1 MKLRQLISAT
11 LIIGAA
17 NAWGLTITA
26 TPGALAGLVGDNPDK
41 VSQLTVTG
49 SINAADL
56 QFIAD
61 KMRSLETLDL
71 SNARIEAYDGDMLAN
86 GMGTAP
92 ANELAKYSLAG
103 TTAKTIALPRTITAI
118 DDGALSG
125 SGITSITIP
134 ASVKAIGMGAFAGCK
149 WLTSLTIPATVTKL
163 GAYMCKDL
171 PALTK
176 VVIKA
181 ETNAIPAAAFA
192 ECTKLASV
200 ELPSSIALIDS
211 AAFAG
216 CSALADIKLPQSLT
230 HIGNSAFRNTALTS
244 VDLTATK
251 ASTIGD
257 WAYADN
263 TVLAQVLLPKSLKT
277 IGQGA
282 FFGNTSL
289 STIALPGGVTEI
301 PAYAF
306 TNNTS
311 MAAQSLG
318 NSGIVSIGNLA
329 LKGWASTKF
338 ELPSSL
344 DNMGDYAMEGWNKV
358 TELYAMMLETP
369 TLGNNVWQGVDQ
381 PNVKL
386 YVPDE
391 VADAYK
397 AAEQWNQFDV
407 IGTTGVEDVLADNEI
422 SVNGYFD
429 STNLC
434 VEASTDIN
442 LVEVYTPAGAKLA
455 AVTPYEMSATID
467 TEGWNTRI
475 YITRVV
481 LADGSTTTLKLAR
494 R

>member
-1 MKLRQLISAT
+1 MKLRQIIFSS
-11 LIIGAA
+11 LIIGAV

-26 TPGALAGLVGDNPDK
+26 TPGALAGLVGDNSETI
-41 VSQLTVTG
+41 SQLTVAG

-92 ANELAKYSLAG
+92 ADELAQYSLAG
-103 TTAKTIALPRTITAI
+103 TTAKTIVLPRTITAI
-118 DDGALSG
+118 DEGALSG
-125 SGITSITIP
+125 SGITNITIP
-134 ASVKAIGMGAFAGCK
+134 ASVKTIGMGAFAGCK
-149 WLTSLTIPATVTKL
+149 GLTSLTIPATVTQL

-181 ETNAIPAAAFA
+181 ETNSIPTAAFA
-192 ECTKLASV
+192 NCTKLANV
-200 ELPSSIALIDS
+200 ELPSNIALIDS

-216 CSALADIKLPQSLT
+216 CSALANIALPQSLT
-230 HIGNSAFRNTALTS
+230 RIGDSAFRNTSLTS

-251 ASTIGD
+251 VSIIGD

-263 TVLAQVLLPKSLKT
+263 TGLTQVLLPESLQS

-289 STIALPGGVTEI
+289 SAIALPGGITEV
-301 PAYAF
+301 PSYAF

-311 MAAQSLG
+311 MTSQSLG
-318 NSGIVSIGNLA
+318 HSSILSIGNLA

-338 ELPSSL
+338 ELPTSL
-344 DNMGDYAMEGWNKV
+344 TNIGDYAMEGWNKT
-358 TELYAMMLETP
+358 TELHAMIIKVP
-369 TLGNNVWQGVDQ
+369 ALGINVWQGVDQ
-381 PNVKL
+381 PNVQL
-386 YVPDE
+386 YVPNE
-391 VADAYK
+391 SADSYK
-397 AAEQWNQFDV
+397 AANQWNEFNV
-407 IGTTGVEDVLADNEI
+407 IGTTGVEDVLADNKT

-429 STNLC
+429 GTNLC
-434 VEASTDIN
+434 VEASTDII
-442 LVEVYTPAGAKLA
+442 LAEVYTPAGSKLA
-455 AVTPYEMSATID
+455 AVAPYEMSVAID

>member
-11 LIIGAA
+11 LITVAA
-17 NAWGLTITA
+17 NAWGITITA
-26 TPGALAGLVGDNPDK
+26 TPGALAGLVGGNPENIG
-41 VSQLTVTG
+41 QLTVTG

-92 ANELAKYSLAG
+92 ADELTQYSLAG
-103 TTAKTIALPRTITAI
+103 TTAKTIVLPRTITAI
-118 DDGALSG
+118 DEGALSG

-134 ASVKAIGMGAFAGCK
+134 ASVKTIGMGAFAGCK
-149 WLTSLTIPATVTKL
+149 GLTSLTIPATVTKL
-163 GAYMCKDL
+163 SAYMCKDL

-181 ETNAIPAAAFA
+181 ETNTIPTAAFA
-192 ECTKLASV
+192 NCAKLASV

-216 CSALADIKLPQSLT
+216 CSALADMEMPQSLT
-230 HIGNSAFRNTALTS
+230 RIGNSAFRNTALTS

-251 ASTIGD
+251 VSAIGD

-263 TVLAQVLLPKSLKT
+263 TALAQVTLSESLQS

-289 STIALPGGVTEI
+289 SAIALPGGITEV
-301 PAYAF
+301 PPYAF

-311 MAAQSLG
+311 MTSQSFGHSRIL
-318 NSGIVSIGNLA
+318 SIGHLA

-338 ELPSSL
+338 ELPISL
-344 DNMGDYAMEGWNKV
+344 EDMGDYAMEGWNKV
-358 TELYAMMLETP
+358 TELHAMIPEVP
-369 TLGNNVWQGVDQ
+369 ALGIDVWQGVDQ

-391 VADAYK
+391 YAHTYK
-397 AAEQWNQFDV
+397 AANQWNAFDV
-407 IGTTGVEDVLADNEI
+407 IGTTGVEDVSADNKI

-429 STNLC
+429 GTNLC
-434 VEASTDIN
+434 VEASTDLN

-467 TEGWNTRI
+467 TEGWNNRI